1 MNIHIDHLIV
11 ETESEWHLSGWA
23 FVSDEIIWYGRLE
36 IAGQTIGPISCGSAR
51 PDVLE
56 AFQASCPTVHVG
68 FCAHIVLPSGL
79 PGGEH
84 RLDLIFF
91 NRNGFELGRVGRKIT
106 LERDVPKGV
115 SHESLPWV
123 DSQHPQARYLD
134 LLEKTLLGI
143 PYAED
148 AELLVRYDGQDWP
161 GHAHSMIGQQ
171 RMRHLRACAETALE
185 ENVPGDFI
193 ETGVWRGGACI
204 MLRGVLQ
211 AYEEH
216 SRKVWVADSFAGLP
230 QPDEEKYPA
239 DSGDILYTFK
249 ELAIPLERVK
259 GNFARYGLLD
269 DQVRFLKGLFSQT
282 MPKADIAQLAVL
294 RLDGDMYE
302 STMDVL
308 THLYPKLSRGGF
320 CVIDDYGAIPAC
332 RQAVRDY
339 RAEKGIHAP
348 VSMIDWTGAFWRKD

>member
-171 RMRHLRACAETALE
+171 RMRHLRACAETALRRTCRE
-185 ENVPGDFI
+185 
-193 ETGVWRGGACI
+193 
-204 MLRGVLQ
+204 
-211 AYEEH
+211 
-216 SRKVWVADSFAGLP
+216 
-230 QPDEEKYPA
+230 
-239 DSGDILYTFK
+239 IL
-249 ELAIPLERVK
+249 
-259 GNFARYGLLD
+259 
-269 DQVRFLKGLFSQT
+269 
-282 MPKADIAQLAVL
+282 
-294 RLDGDMYE
+294 
-302 STMDVL
+302 
-308 THLYPKLSRGGF
+308 
-320 CVIDDYGAIPAC
+320 
-332 RQAVRDY
+332 
-339 RAEKGIHAP
+339 
-348 VSMIDWTGAFWRKD
+348 